1 MDIFPATKKK
11 NKLKTR
17 FLSIR
22 FFRILGGGEPALHLG
37 STPQRRET
45 QTFLG
50 WEVIQGVM
58 SVTSLP
64 RKIPRQGLNLIFLFA
79 PLPLGMSGVR
89 VWAIYSIDLQ

>member
-45 QTFLG
+45 Q
-50 WEVIQGVM
+50 
-58 SVTSLP
+58 
-64 RKIPRQGLNLIFLFA
+64 
-79 PLPLGMSGVR
+79 VR
-89 VWAIYSIDLQ
+89 W